1 MDGGAGQRTLPLP
14 ATKRFT
20 LVAKAA
26 SSTPDADTLAKI
38 RAFTL
43 RDFAPEEL
51 YVRTFVVAH
60 NAIDR
65 DDEAFDEP
73 FLDVLARTLPGK
85 GTFEKHPMSYD
96 GDSGM
101 PEGLWFEAYTQRMS
115 QVEARALLR
124 EPGIQ
129 FPPDRNDAVLL
140 MASMF
145 MPVMAENAATRTKID
160 AGMGFVS
167 VGFIAETRTPIRDA
181 TGRELQA
188 RRIGGQGEALEAS
201 LVWLGAQPGARAVK
215 SAQLPKGDPMDLQ
228 AQLDAARAETA
239 TLKAARDALA
249 TKATRLDTIEAAF
262 GDQKALLDNVP
273 ALLGAVAD
281 AKAYRESLAD
291 DIVTAQ
297 RVAGLIKADKPED
310 VAVLKASFESLPV
323 ANLKALH
330 ANLPSTKA
338 APRIP
343 GSDPNAANGGLP
355 AGGDTKA
362 PNLITGAGF
371 GTA

>member
-1 MDGGAGQRTLPLP
+1 MGDGAGQRSLPLP
-14 ATKRFT
+14 ATKRFS

-26 SSTPDADTLAKI
+26 SSTPDADMLAKI

-51 YVRTFVVAH
+51 YVRTFVLAH

-85 GTFEKHPMSYD
+85 GAFEKHPMSYG
-96 GDSGM
+96 GDTGL
-101 PEGLWFEAYTQRMS
+101 PEGLWFDAYTQRMS
-115 QVEARALLR
+115 QAEARALLR
-124 EPGIQ
+124 EPSLQ
-129 FPPDRNDAVLL
+129 FPPDRSDAVLL

-145 MPVMAENAATRTKID
+145 MPVMAENQATRTKID

-181 TGRELQA
+181 SGRELQA

-215 SAQLPKGDPMDLQ
+215 SAQPSKGDPMDLQ
-228 AQLDAARAETA
+228 ALLDAARAENT
-239 TLKAARDALA
+239 TLKAAHDALA
-249 TKATRLDTIEAAF
+249 TKAARLDTIEAAF
-262 GDQKALLDNVP
+262 GSQKALLDNVP
-273 ALLGAVAD
+273 ALLGALAD
-281 AKAYRESLAD
+281 AKAYREQLAE

-310 VAVLKASFESLPV
+310 VAALKASFEALPV

-330 ANLPSTKA
+330 ANIPSTKG

-343 GSDPNAANGGLP
+343 GSDPNAATSGLP
-355 AGGDTKA
+355 NGGDTKT
-362 PNLITGAGF
+362 PDLIAGVFGA
-371 GTA
+371 A